1 MHIIMDHLPLYVPL
15 VFASA
20 VILALVFFF
29 LAVRSNWR
37 IFLVILPWMG
47 LQALLGLKGFYS
59 DTSAIP
65 PRFPFAVLP
74 TLVLIALLFMLPA
87 GRRLLGSLDVKWLTL
102 LHVVRIPV
110 ELVLYWLFLAG
121 AVPELMTFEGRNFD
135 IVSGI
140 TAPVVF
146 YFGYVRPRIGRTGL
160 LIWNFVCLFL
170 LINIVTHAILS
181 FPSPIQQLAF
191 DQPNMGVLHFP
202 FVWLPSVLVPLV
214 LLSHLVTIRR
224 LLRNK

>member
-1 MHIIMDHLPLYVPL
+1 MHIIMDHLPLFVPL

-29 LAVRSNWR
+29 LAARSNWR

-47 LQALLGLKGFYS
+47 LQALLGLNGFYS
-59 DTSAIP
+59 DITSIP

-87 GRRLLGSLDVKWLTL
+87 GRRWLDSLDVKWLTL

-110 ELVLYWLFLAG
+110 ELVLYWLFVAG

-191 DQPNMGVLHFP
+191 DQPNVGVLHFP